1 MAPLKAFLKL
11 HRFFYRLCI
20 KLWTAAWMARSIFLW
35 NALAGLLGVLAG
47 NGVEVWET
55 AEEGGSGVLRWA

>member
-1 MAPLKAFLKL
+1 
-11 HRFFYRLCI
+11 
-20 KLWTAAWMARSIFLW
+20 MARSIFLW